1 MEDTVNWAL
10 VGTGNIVRKFIIGL
24 RHAEGAVVRTVVSRT
39 QEKAEAF
46 AEEYG
51 IPDLTSSYDS
61 VINNP
66 DIDIVYIGT
75 PHTSHME
82 YAMRALEKGKAVLCE
97 KPMTVSRKDAEKV
110 IECAKAHNTFFME
123 AVWTRFLP
131 ATVKV
136 RE

>member
-1 MEDTVNWAL
+1 MEDAMNWAL

-51 IPDLTSSYDS
+51 IVNFASSYDS

-75 PHTSHME
+75 PHTSHM
-82 YAMRALEKGKAVLCE
+82 
-97 KPMTVSRKDAEKV
+97 
-110 IECAKAHNTFFME
+110 
-123 AVWTRFLP
+123 
-131 ATVKV
+131 
-136 RE
+136 